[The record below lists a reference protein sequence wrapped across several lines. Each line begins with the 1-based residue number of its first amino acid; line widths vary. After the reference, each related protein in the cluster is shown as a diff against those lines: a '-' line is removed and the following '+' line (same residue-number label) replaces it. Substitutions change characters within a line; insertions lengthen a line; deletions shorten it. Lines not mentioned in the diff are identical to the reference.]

1 MSTNEN
7 TPISGQFWDWMQSYW
22 HTNRSFQ
29 PAHPD
34 WRKKADLVNGKVPA
48 GQLPSY
54 VDDVM
59 EFSSYTDLPQPGEK
73 GKIYITTKDN
83 KQFRWGGSA
92 YIEISSDENVMTLST
107 EQSVSGRKYFVTSNG
122 SDILNQKFWLRS
134 FDGSNPAAV
143 YYKDGYGSGALGF
156 DGDEFRLT
164 NIGASASAYLN
175 TKGIKKDGS
184 NNDYV
189 LTGGGGHTLKNDLGT
204 SHTHQILFSSDTGD
218 LDANSLLKD
227 YKLTFNQR
235 VERGST
241 NMFPMIDNANAVLS
255 IASHPGGYGGQL
267 GFNDNGQ
274 VFFRGVSAGNYGTWS
289 QFAFKGWV
297 ENQYL
302 PFTGGSLSGDLSLK
316 VLKSDVLDGS
326 QIINAGNKNQLYFG
340 NPTVDTVYHES
351 GNNHIFSNKGN
362 TSFTIDYNGNVTAK
376 NAVNAGNDSEIG
388 GRIFGKRAVI
398 DTLDLDES
406 KYYPVTIQCNSS
418 YPSTIK
424 VYRTLDASMGVPSY
438 STHGGG
444 FWCYYE
450 FEVCGSGWGTS
461 HFKAI
466 CNYQDESWVKNDIKV
481 IGYDQMARSSNV
493 VIYLRGGS
501 KYWFDVN
508 STSVPMLH
516 TSPFTVHDETVEPT
530 KSRIWSGGILLNANA
545 NDIQKAVNGLENTL
559 RNHVTLND
567 VQTITARKVIS
578 KDLGTND
585 YISVAQHNAQFQ
597 IGKSSDG
604 KSLEFAVTD
613 DGIAYIQS
621 KEVGV
626 GYNPLILNRSN
637 SGGVAV
643 GGLPISGKAL
653 TVNGSIYSG
662 DGYYKAGLDN
672 NYVLLGGGG
681 HKALSDFARNDF
693 QGYQDNRIIY
703 PSEIATQK
711 LQFGF
716 TSWNNDGTAPWAD
729 FLHFGGYSDPTGGE
743 QNLIVFKRYAGFGI
757 RQYQGSWQGSNQ
769 YSDYVDYW
777 HSGNFN
783 PDNKVNKSGDTMTGV
798 LNLKYLNSLALN
810 GGQIINAA
818 NSDELY
824 LGNPS
829 VANVFFES
837 GNNNLFHNRTGYGVG
852 VIWDAHNFNPD
863 SKISINDAD
872 AKYISKGIIFN
883 SNFDS
888 IYGSI
893 SGIYRADSAGLG
905 AKYLY
910 APMLHMGG
918 NDTKSQLQIQYANGD
933 DAVTGELSYRGGFN
947 NFWGAWRTAWD
958 NVNLSPVTLDTPQTI
973 KHQKTFNQGIGLT
986 SGQKINLA
994 GYGDSAHYIQRFN
1007 DDSDGF
1013 GISAAFSVKPYNN
1026 ENVDIFR
1033 VGINGNVTLSGGG
1046 KLDGY
1051 GNLTLQHSQTGGNAT
1066 GIWWEKIDDTD
1077 KIAGIGSYTE
1087 NGQFGYFYLGWGS
1100 QPWVQKNNLT
1110 IGNDII
1116 LYKNNIVYHAGNFD
1130 PNGYQI
1136 WVNNQ
1141 LVNYFNKIPIN
1152 YIGASHDLNTLSQTG
1167 FYTIAG
1173 GTLNS
1178 GNYTGPRDGQRALLH
1193 FETENVYS
1201 ASQIQTER
1209 YNGNIVSRAKA
1220 DGGWSHW
1227 VRHWGDN
1234 DFTAA
1239 DVSKWNNTLSKSS
1252 ASEEV
1257 ILEDDTLT
1265 IQPDEFSLEGSGA
1278 YDIGS
1283 RKKLVHV
1290 LFREG
1295 EELNIRE
1302 PLRRQTI
1309 VVFNFSKDRINLNI
1323 DGLRPYPL
1331 SPGMQVTLYISDE
1344 REVLLYNETGFK
1356 KLQ

>member
-7 TPISGQFWDWMQSYW
+7 MPISGQFWDWMQSYW
-22 HTNRSFQ
+22 HNNRDFP

-48 GQLPSY
+48 AQLPSY
-54 VDDVM
+54 VDDVL
-59 EFSSYTDLPQPGEK
+59 EFNAYTDLPKPGEK
-73 GKIYITTKDN
+73 GKIYITTTDN

-122 SDILNQKFWLRS
+122 NDILNQKFWLRS

-164 NIGASASAYLN
+164 NIGTSASAYLN

-604 KSLEFAVTD
+604 KSLEFAVLDNGTSV
-613 DGIAYIQS
+613 IQS
-621 KEVGV
+621 KEAGV
-626 GYNPLILNRSN
+626 GYNPLILNPAN
-637 SGGVAV
+637 SGGVAIA
-643 GGLPISGKAL
+643 GSPYSGYDL
-653 TVNGSIYSG
+653 TVHGSTFSK
-662 DGYYKAGLDN
+662 DGYFKEGSNN
-672 NYVLLGGGG
+672 NYILLGGGG
-681 HKALSDFARNDF
+681 HKPLTELITAGDSSTRALGFTAGDINLAP
-693 QGYQDNRIIY
+693 YIY
-703 PSEIATQK
+703 TGTGEFRYLATQTWVNNN
-711 LQFGF
+711 FA
-716 TSWNNDGTAPWAD
+716 TSTQLGNYLPLSGGT
-729 FLHFGGYSDPTGGE
+729 
-743 QNLIVFKRYAGFGI
+743 I
-757 RQYQGSWQGSNQ
+757 
-769 YSDYVDYW
+769 
-777 HSGNFN
+777 
-783 PDNKVNKSGDTMTGV
+783 TGV
-798 LNLKYLNSLALN
+798 LKVQNIFGN
-810 GGQIINAA
+810 GLTGNQIV
-818 NSDELY
+818 SSGTDVVY
-824 LGNPS
+824 FGNPS
-829 VANVFFES
+829 LQNVIFETANNDLVHYRS
-837 GNNNLFHNRTGYGVG
+837 GYGSG
-852 VIWDAHNFNPD
+852 KIWDAHNLEDYHQYGLGLLGVNILSD
-863 SKISINDAD
+863 LNTYSASKTGFYSINLSA
-872 AKYISKGIIFN
+872 N
-883 SNFDS
+883 SPYT
-888 IYGSI
+888 YGTVIKVMRAAGEGTEIATSVWGDGLSFRGYVGSSYTPWREVWH
-893 SGIYRADSAGLG
+893 SG
-905 AKYLY
+905 
-910 APMLHMGG
+910 
-918 NDTKSQLQIQYANGD
+918 
-933 DAVTGELSYRGGFN
+933 
-947 NFWGAWRTAWD
+947 
-958 NVNLSPVTLDTPQTI
+958 NLRPVTLDTPQTI
-973 KHQKTFNQGIGLT
+973 IHQKTFNQGIGLT
-986 SGQKINLA
+986 SGQKIHLA
-994 GYGDSAHYIQRFN
+994 GYGDAAHYIKRF
-1007 DDSDGF
+1007 DDDTDGF
-1013 GISAAFSVKPYNN
+1013 GISTGFAVKPYNDN
-1026 ENVDIFR
+1026 SKNLLLVDGSGTY
-1033 VGINGNVTLSGGG
+1033 VNGNRVW
-1046 KLDGY
+1046 D
-1051 GNLTLQHSQTGGNAT
+1051 
-1066 GIWWEKIDDTD
+1066 
-1077 KIAGIGSYTE
+1077 
-1087 NGQFGYFYLGWGS
+1087 
-1100 QPWVQKNNLT
+1100 V
-1110 IGNDII
+1110 
-1116 LYKNNIVYHAGNFD
+1116 GNFD
-1130 PNGYQI
+1130 PG
-1136 WVNNQ
+1136 WKAERENNA
-1141 LVNYFNKIPIN
+1141 VG
-1152 YIGASHDLNTLSQTG
+1152 IG
-1167 FYTIAG
+1167 
-1173 GTLNS
+1173 
-1178 GNYTGPRDGQRALLH
+1178 
-1193 FETENVYS
+1193 FEG
-1201 ASQIQTER
+1201 
-1209 YNGNIVSRAKA
+1209 GNIDSPYMKHNAGAAYLATKN
-1220 DGGWSHW
+1220 W
-1227 VRHWGDN
+1227 
-1234 DFTAA
+1234 TASSFISNTHPVA
-1239 DVSKWNNTLSKSS
+1239 GIGQFQINGWNNALSKSS

-1295 EELNIRE
+1295 KELNIRE